1 MHRFNSLGLLECKYT
16 LFLSGLLVFQQSRPE
31 GTFLEN
37 VSSLLFINVTL
48 VAGRHGPPTVL
59 DRPHTHT
66 DTSTEFHMVFVHVS
80 WRGNMLFPLLRGIY
94 CHRGQSSEFRD
105 QEVTELH
112 HLADR
117 TSKYLEVFTVWN
129 TDWRSIFIWSVSQV
143 GFI

>member
-1 MHRFNSLGLLECKYT
+1 MSHLWPVDT
-16 LFLSGLLVFQQSRPE
+16 DPQLFW
-31 GTFLEN
+31 TAH
-37 VSSLLFINVTL
+37 T
-48 VAGRHGPPTVL
+48 
-59 DRPHTHT
+59 HTHT

-117 TSKYLEVFTVWN
+117 TSKYLEVFTV
-129 TDWRSIFIWSVSQV
+129 
-143 GFI
+143 